1 MFLTE
6 EIVSVYSD
14 ITNICHH
21 SPDITQKRQ
30 AEVAEKLH
38 SRAKQHGVFSLSLTE
53 LSESQ

>member
-21 SPDITQKRQ
+21 SPDVTQKRQ